1 VVDRRSFFKA
11 GAALLGSYA
20 PLFTGPSRLPIV
32 TPSERLD
39 RIGIQLYSLRREL
52 AKDFEGTLARVA
64 QIGYTEVEFAGY
76 YDRTPAEVKA
86 ALERTGLDAPSAH
99 VPISLL
105 RENWPKTVDAAR
117 LMGHRYLIVAWIPE
131 DERATAKAMMRIA
144 ELFQKAGA
152 EAKAGGLRFG
162 FHNHDVDFMPIG
174 GRGGKAPFDVLL
186 EKTDPGHVAFELDLY
201 WITKAGRDPLAY
213 FARYP
218 GRFELVHV
226 KDSGGPPDHRM
237 VDVGRGTIDFRRI
250 FARRREAGIH
260 HFFVEHDDPPD
271 PLGFARASYTF
282 LSRLEF

>member
-1 VVDRRSFFKA
+1 MDRRGFLKV
-11 GAALLGSYA
+11 GAALLGSYV
-20 PLFTGPSRLPIV
+20 PLFTGRSLRPVIAASD
-32 TPSERLD
+32 RLD

-52 AKDFEGTLARVA
+52 AKNFEGTLARVA
-64 QIGYTEVEFAGY
+64 EIGYSEVEFAGY
-76 YDRTPAEVKA
+76 YDRTPAQVKA
-86 ALERTGLDAPSAH
+86 VLQRIGLSAPSAH

-105 RENWPKTVDAAR
+105 RESWAKTLDQAR
-117 LMGHRYLIVAWIPE
+117 IMGHQYLIVPWIPD
-131 DERATAKAMMRIA
+131 DERATADGVTRVA

-152 EAKAGGLRFG
+152 EAKAAGVRLG

-174 GRGGKAPFDVLL
+174 GRGEKLPFDILL

-213 FARYP
+213 FGRYP

-226 KDSGGPPDHRM
+226 KDSGGPPDDRM
-237 VDVGRGTIDFRRI
+237 VDVGRGTIDFKRI

-271 PLGFARASYTF
+271 PLGFARASYTY
-282 LSRLEF
+282 LRGLEF